1 MALLG
6 FTCERAFAIEGGPL
20 MATEDLLP
28 PRAPFLL
35 RGVDWETYC
44 KLREALQGRHL
55 RLTYDR
61 GTIELMTLSLGHERY
76 GSLLGRIIETLTLE
90 LGLPLQSAGS
100 TTLDREDLDRGVEAD
115 RGYYLEHE
123 PLVRDKEE
131 IDLTVD
137 PPPDLAIE
145 IDVSTSSV
153 KRLAIY
159 AALRIPEVWRFD
171 QEKLWVYVLGSDG
184 QYIPVERSQH
194 FPFLPIAEVTSFLHR
209 RNQMD
214 ENSLVRA
221 FRDWVRE
228 QIAKNWQA

>member
-1 MALLG
+1 
-6 FTCERAFAIEGGPL
+6 
-20 MATEDLLP
+20 MATADLLNEKQP
-28 PRAPFLL
+28 PREPQHLLL

-44 KLREALQGRHL
+44 KLRDALQERHL

-61 GTIELMTLSLGHERY
+61 GNLELMTLSLAHERY
-76 GSLLGRIIETLTLE
+76 GSLLGRMIETLTLE

-115 RGYYLEHE
+115 RCYYLEHE
-123 PLVRDKEE
+123 PHVRNKEE
-131 IDLTVD
+131 IDLTIE
-137 PPPDLAIE
+137 PPPDLAVE
-145 IDVSTSSV
+145 IDVSRSSL

-171 QEKLWVYVLGSDG
+171 QEKLWIYRLGSDG
-184 QYIPVERSQH
+184 QYTPVECSGH
-194 FPFLPIAEVTSFLHR
+194 FPFLPISEVTSFLHR

-214 ENSLVRA
+214 ENSLMRA

-228 QIAKNWQA
+228 QIARNWQS

>member
-1 MALLG
+1 MAAAEPVVEEQS
-6 FTCERAFAIEGGPL
+6 F
-20 MATEDLLP
+20 
-28 PRAPFLL
+28 RAPQRFLL

-44 KLREALQGRHL
+44 KLRDALQERHL

-61 GTIELMTLSLGHERY
+61 GNLELMTLSLAHERY
-76 GSLLGRIIETLTLE
+76 GSLLGRMIETLTME

-115 RGYYLEHE
+115 RCYYLEHE
-123 PLVRDKEE
+123 PLIRNKEE

-145 IDVSTSSV
+145 IDVSRSSL

-171 QEKLWVYVLGSDG
+171 QEKLWIYRLDSDEQYV
-184 QYIPVERSQH
+184 PVERSGH
-194 FPFLPIAEVTSFLHR
+194 FPFLPISDVASFLHR
-209 RNQMD
+209 RSQMD
-214 ENSLVRA
+214 ENSLIRA
-221 FRDWVRE
+221 FREWVQD
-228 QIAKNWQA
+228 QIARNWQS

>member
-1 MALLG
+1 M
-6 FTCERAFAIEGGPL
+6 
-20 MATEDLLP
+20 MATADLLP
-28 PRAPFLL
+28 PRAPQHFLL
-35 RGVDWETYC
+35 GGVDWETYC
-44 KLREALQGRHL
+44 KLRDALQGRHL

-61 GTIELMTLSLGHERY
+61 GNLELMTLSLGHERY
-76 GSLLGRIIETLTLE
+76 GSLLGRMIETLTLE

-115 RGYYLEHE
+115 RCYYLEHE
-123 PLVRDKEE
+123 PLVREKEE

-145 IDVSTSSV
+145 IDVSRSSI

-171 QEKLWVYVLGSDG
+171 QEKLWIYMLGADG
-184 QYIPVERSQH
+184 QYVAVEHSGH
-194 FPFLPIAEVTSFLHR
+194 FPFLPIAEVTSFLLR

-221 FRDWVRE
+221 FRDWVQQ
-228 QIAKNWQA
+228 QIAKNWQP

>member
-1 MALLG
+1 
-6 FTCERAFAIEGGPL
+6 
-20 MATEDLLP
+20 MATADLLAEQQS
-28 PRAPFLL
+28 PRAAQHFLL

-44 KLREALQGRHL
+44 KLRDALQGRHL

-61 GTIELMTLSLGHERY
+61 GNLELMTLSLGHERY
-76 GSLLGRIIETLTLE
+76 GSLLGRMIETLTME

-100 TTLDREDLDRGVEAD
+100 TTLDREDLDRGLEAD
-115 RGYYLEHE
+115 RCYYLEHK

-145 IDVSTSSV
+145 IDVSRSSV

-171 QEKLWVYVLGSDG
+171 QEKLWVYRLAPDG
-184 QYIPVERSQH
+184 QYVAVEQSGH
-194 FPFLPIAEVTSFLHR
+194 FPFLPMGEVESLLHR
-209 RNQMD
+209 RKEMD
-214 ENSLVRA
+214 ENGLIRA

-228 QIAKNWQA
+228 QIARNWQP